1 MLVPVAREKALVKTK
16 IHCCRAARRNYL
28 RRYCSTYLDCRC
40 WQPRALPPPRR
51 GSHSSHRLSPAPAHH
66 LSPTCPQECQPAS
79 PLPCQLFP
87 APPVPWAPSLAMPLT
102 FCLPQSLRSPPV
114 FFCSR
119 ITKHCCTHPC
129 PLPSSPTPPPPL
141 SSHLCSPL
149 DKFSLVSPTKFPR

>member
-66 LSPTCPQECQPAS
+66 LSPTCPQGCQPAS
-79 PLPCQLFP
+79 PPPCQLFP
-87 APPVPWAPSLAMPLT
+87 ALPVPWAPSLAMPLT

-119 ITKHCCTHPC
+119 TTKHCCT
-129 PLPSSPTPPPPL
+129 SSVSSSKLTYPTTTSL
-141 SSHLCSPL
+141 QSPL
-149 DKFSLVSPTKFPR
+149 LTPGQVLTCVTHKIS